1 MTWKLILIV
10 SLPPKN
16 KKKQKKKK
24 QKNLIQH
31 INNNRHFT
39 SPNTSKIGN
48 IGEILA
54 QIFNEQN

>member
-16 KKKQKKKK
+16 QKKKK
-24 QKNLIQH
+24 KKNLIQH